1 MSECQL
7 TEIHYVK
14 MISTFGNFTMV
25 LKPDN
30 TLIHVS
36 GQLHPN
42 RAVIDGRMHVS
53 ATPNI

>member
-1 MSECQL
+1 
-7 TEIHYVK
+7 
-14 MISTFGNFTMV
+14 MISTFGNFNMV